1 MGQKNAWPRPR
12 NGVSQICEKFLDTY
26 PSAPRWQRTANG
38 SAALAQ
44 TVGRECLWGGDRYAG
59 SVKSVVVGLRPCQNI
74 KQKQQPEHPEEYE
87 ANVC

>member
-1 MGQKNAWPRPR
+1 LVTFFVCCCGGGEQRSENSTSEAGWGKKNAWPRPR

-44 TVGRECLWGGDRYAG
+44 QLEENAFGAE
-59 SVKSVVVGLRPCQNI
+59 VVTLVRLNQ
-74 KQKQQPEHPEEYE
+74 
-87 ANVC
+87 